1 MENLEAL
8 FNDIKQKHHVPVER
22 VHRTLHRAA
31 AYAIALPK
39 VHPDLI
45 RYLVR
50 IPVHMFTPE
59 SMDVGTAV
67 WNWMLV
73 ERADVEKRLM
83 VEMLS
88 MWHWAQKHRKGLF
101 SPVLNAKHPFVSK
114 MTNDPSDKAVCDSSH
129 RVASYLFTPHQ
140 TWIKFLS
147 SRFYSIRHRSRH
159 LVNMFVRLLQESFQS
174 AHLMST
180 HALARPVR
188 FQLLLL
194 GTKILQSTRM
204 EALAEHKFRS
214 LVYECAFNWFSLEP
228 RYVR

>member
-1 MENLEAL
+1 MYESLTLFLIEKLPDSRTGSGLLEQVSFVLENLEAL
-8 FNDIKQKHHVPVER
+8 LTDIKQKQSAVSVER

-50 IPVHMFTPE
+50 IPVYMFTPE
-59 SMDVGTAV
+59 SLDIGTTV

-101 SPVLNAKHPFVSK
+101 SPVLK
-114 MTNDPSDKAVCDSSH
+114 
-129 RVASYLFTPHQ
+129 
-140 TWIKFLS
+140 
-147 SRFYSIRHRSRH
+147 
-159 LVNMFVRLLQESFQS
+159 
-174 AHLMST
+174 
-180 HALARPVR
+180 
-188 FQLLLL
+188 
-194 GTKILQSTRM
+194 
-204 EALAEHKFRS
+204 
-214 LVYECAFNWFSLEP
+214 
-228 RYVR
+228 